1 MTKLST
7 KSHSILFITRCFP
20 PATGGMER
28 FAKDLSDELAKS
40 NTLSLLQWGGSKLAL
55 FFVLP
60 YFFVRSA
67 WMLATSSIDVIHAQ
81 DGVVSIMAF
90 PLKIIFRKP
99 MVVVIHGL
107 DITFKNPLFQFLVKQ
122 SLGRADAIL
131 CISSA
136 ARDEVINRGI
146 NADKVHVIPLGVT
159 DELFLHDT
167 KKARM
172 SVMESIPGVHSG
184 TKILLSVGRLV
195 ERKGLAWFIQN
206 VLPSVVKKEP
216 NTLLL
221 ISGDGPMRESIEQ
234 VIDDTGL
241 SGFVHLLGRTSDE
254 LLKNLYN
261 AADCFIMPNISVSGD
276 MEGFGRVLI
285 EAALCEVPVVASGIE
300 GIVDAIHD
308 GKNGTLVPASS
319 PKAHAS
325 AITLVLGDAKK
336 AAQLGRSAREYSIK
350 TFSWP
355 VIAAQ
360 YNTYYDQLTEIKK

>member
-1 MTKLST
+1 MTKLSARA
-7 KSHSILFITRCFP
+7 HSVLFITRCFP
-20 PATGGMER
+20 PTTGGMER
-28 FAKDLSDELAKS
+28 FAKDLSDELGKS
-40 NTLSLLQWGGSKLAL
+40 NKLSLLEWGGSKLAL

-60 YFFVRSA
+60 YFFIRSA
-67 WMLATSSIDVIHAQ
+67 WSLATSKIDVIHAQ
-81 DGVVSIMAF
+81 DGVVSIMAV

-107 DITFKNPLFQFLVKQ
+107 DITYKNLLFQTLIKW
-122 SLGRADAIL
+122 SLGHADTIL

-136 ARDEVINRGI
+136 AQAEVIKRGI

-159 DELFLHDT
+159 DELFMNDK
-167 KKARM
+167 KKARK
-172 SVMESIPGVHSG
+172 SIQESIPGVHSE

-195 ERKGLAWFIQN
+195 ERKGLAWFIEN
-206 VLPSVVKKEP
+206 VLPMIVKKEP

-221 ISGDGPMRESIEQ
+221 VSGDGPMREYIEQ

-254 LLKNLYN
+254 MLKDLYN
-261 AADCFIMPNISVSGD
+261 AADCFVMPNESITGD

-308 GKNGTLVPASS
+308 GKNGALAPASK
-319 PKAHAS
+319 PKAHAD

-336 AAQLGRSAREYSIK
+336 AAQLGKSAREYSIK

-360 YNTYYDQLTEIKK
+360 YNMYYDQLTEIKK

>member
-1 MTKLST
+1 MTKVSA

-20 PATGGMER
+20 PTTGGMER
-28 FAKDLSDELAKS
+28 FAKDLSDELGKS
-40 NTLSLLQWGGSKLAL
+40 NIVSLLQWGGSKLAL

-60 YFFVRSA
+60 YFFMRST
-67 WMLATSSIDVIHAQ
+67 WMLATSKIDVIHAQ

-90 PLKIIFRKP
+90 PLKLIFRKP

-107 DITFKNPLFQFLVKQ
+107 DITFKNPLFQFLIKR
-122 SLGRADAIL
+122 SLGHADAIL

-136 ARDEVINRGI
+136 AQAEVIKRGI

-159 DELFLHDT
+159 DELFIND
-167 KKARM
+167 KNKARL
-172 SVMESIPGVHSG
+172 SVMESIPGVHEE

-195 ERKGLAWFIQN
+195 ERKGLAWFIEN
-206 VLPSVVKKEP
+206 VLPLVVKKEP

-221 ISGDGPMRESIEQ
+221 VSGDGPMREYIEQ

-254 LLKNLYN
+254 MLKDLYN
-261 AADCFIMPNISVSGD
+261 AADCFVMPNESIKGD

-300 GIVDAIHD
+300 GILDAIHD
-308 GKNGTLVPASS
+308 GENGILVPAS
-319 PKAHAS
+319 KAESHAR
-325 AITLVLGDAKK
+325 AITVILGDAKK
-336 AAQLGRSAREYSIK
+336 AAQLGKAAREYSIK

-355 VIAAQ
+355 VIAAK
-360 YNTYYDQLTEIKK
+360 YNTYYNQLTELNK